1 MISNMIIY
9 IEYIWSQKLG
19 HNSDWMKN
27 NETKIFTSMKFDTI
41 VVIIVLIEMM
51 DGYQKIL
58 SFIHNENFVL
68 AIVF

>member
-1 MISNMIIY
+1 MIIY

>member
-1 MISNMIIY
+1 MIIY
-9 IEYIWSQKLG
+9 IEYILSQKLG